1 MEQQRTEGPSVVW
14 AGPPDAPAVVV
25 IDPAGVGRHGDL
37 PGTWRPLT
45 EYLQVMWCR
54 LPATEEPWREVDEVL
69 TEFIDRGVPVHLV
82 AGAAAGAEVGDLV
95 RRHEGLISS
104 VQTFAAPI
112 PLGHPEVVLEVLRE
126 LLDQDVT
133 PTSVAGKPDAGEEE
147 RPARGGG
154 DVGSLLGD
162 AASALRQSVRQLFDR
177 LRSG

>member
-1 MEQQRTEGPSVVW
+1 MW

-69 TEFIDRGVPVHLV
+69 NEFVDRGVPVHLV
-82 AGAAAGAEVGDLV
+82 AGAAAGAEVGELV

-126 LLDQDVT
+126 LLDQDVRPGPIT
-133 PTSVAGKPDAGEEE
+133 GEQIAGERK
-147 RPARGGG
+147 RPG
-154 DVGSLLGD
+154 DVGLLLGD

-177 LRSG
+177 LRDG